1 MWQSLQ
7 PVLNPYTT
15 LQNPQQRKTKTIKN
29 TANPLKGAK
38 TLLNTKEFTAEK
50 KPQIEKMWQ
59 NPQLMLTPPSTLE
72 NKYWIK
78 ILYT

>member
-1 MWQSLQ
+1 M
-7 PVLNPYTT
+7 
-15 LQNPQQRKTKTIKN
+15 
-29 TANPLKGAK
+29 ANPLKGAK